1 MVVNIRF
8 VGSFRSLSNKDKFSL
23 EISSPSLLKEV
34 VKAIIREAPAL
45 ESVLLPSNSESL
57 KTNALVLVN
66 GKEVSVLD
74 GWDTRIL
81 DGDEVVFVPV
91 LHGG

>member
-8 VGSFRSLSNKDKFSL
+8 VGSLRSFASRDKIVLDFATTVSLKD
-23 EISSPSLLKEV
+23 V
-34 VKAIIREAPAL
+34 VKTIAKELPAL
-45 ESVLLPSNSESL
+45 RSVFSDLRSKGSKANM
-57 KTNALVLVN
+57 LVLVN
-66 GKEVSVLD
+66 GKEISILND
-74 GWDTRIL
+74 WDTTIG

>member
-8 VGSFRSLSNKDKFSL
+8 VGSFRSLSNKDNFSL
-23 EISSPSLLKEV
+23 EISSPSLLKEI

-45 ESVLLPSNSESL
+45 ESVLLLSNSESL